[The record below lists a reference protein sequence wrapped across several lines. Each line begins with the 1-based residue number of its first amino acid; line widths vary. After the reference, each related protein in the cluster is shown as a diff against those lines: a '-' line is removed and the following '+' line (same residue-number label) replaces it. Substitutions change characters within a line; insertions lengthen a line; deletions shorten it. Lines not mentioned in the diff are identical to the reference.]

1 MSLLP
6 GSGSR
11 FYDNLATR
19 SLTVWFSTIDE
30 FIKLSNMQDVRA
42 ASDTRV
48 KYNIENYIILN
59 REIRYY
65 APEEYD
71 RYLLENP
78 PD

>member
-1 MSLLP
+1 
-6 GSGSR
+6 
-11 FYDNLATR
+11 
-19 SLTVWFSTIDE
+19 
-30 FIKLSNMQDVRA
+30 MQDVRA